1 MKMRLRALLVAL
13 PLVLV
18 SDFGRADE
26 QSGFAAAIAAPDR
39 PAADVARDAARHPAA
54 LMAFAGLKPGD
65 QIADIMPGQGYFTRL
80 FSKVAGP
87 KGHVFAIVPSE
98 LAAIAPKIP
107 QAMKLLAAQPDF
119 SNVTL
124 LVQPT
129 AAIAAPVKLDI
140 AWTSDNYHD
149 LYGFFGPD
157 RAAAFDKAVFNALK
171 PGGVFIVIDH
181 VAKSG
186 SAATSPKTLHRIA
199 PETVKAQ
206 GLAAGFRLEAESD
219 ALRNP
224 ADTHDLAVF
233 APAIRGHTDQFVF
246 RFRKPG

>member
-1 MKMRLRALLVAL
+1 
-13 PLVLV
+13 
-18 SDFGRADE
+18 
-26 QSGFAAAIAAPDR
+26 
-39 PAADVARDAARHPAA
+39 
-54 LMAFAGLKPGD
+54 
-65 QIADIMPGQGYFTRL
+65 
-80 FSKVAGP
+80 
-87 KGHVFAIVPSE
+87 
-98 LAAIAPKIP
+98 
-107 QAMKLLAAQPDF
+107 MKLLAAQPDF

-129 AAIAAPVKLDI
+129 AAIATPVKLDI

-157 RAAAFDKAVFNALK
+157 RAAAFDKAVFNALQ

-186 SAATSPKTLHRIA
+186 STATSPKTLHRID

-206 GLAAGFRLEAESD
+206 LIAAGFRLEAESD